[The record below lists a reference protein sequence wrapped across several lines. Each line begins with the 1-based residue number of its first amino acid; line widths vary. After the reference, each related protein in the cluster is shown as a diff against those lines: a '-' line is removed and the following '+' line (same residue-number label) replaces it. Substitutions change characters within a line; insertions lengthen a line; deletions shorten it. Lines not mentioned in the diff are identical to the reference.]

1 MSKSVALV
9 HDYLLVRRGA
19 ERSFEAIADCWPE
32 APIYT
37 LLYDPAVFGDRFAG
51 REIHTSRLQRL
62 PVSQGNF
69 RSLLPLFTRAV
80 RSLPLGGYDVVISSS
95 SAFAHGV
102 RTRPD
107 ATHVCYCYSPFR
119 YAWFEEEQA
128 LQEVAPPLRPLLRRT
143 LARVR
148 DVDRAVSQQVTRYV
162 AISAISQERIRR
174 YWGRS
179 SSIVHPPVEVE
190 RFDRPRSPAFDL
202 LMVTELVRHK
212 RVDVA
217 LEAARR
223 AGATV
228 RVVGEG
234 SDKERLESEF
244 GGRDG
249 TAEFLG
255 RVGDVELSEL
265 FSGARAFVMAN
276 VEEFG
281 IAAVEAQAAGVPVVA
296 PAAGGALETVI
307 EGETGVL
314 VRPGDTQDLADAISR
329 TDFDSFDSARIVRQ
343 AARFSKSAFQKR
355 FRDEVAR
362 ASEFTAGA
370 APSKA

>member
-1 MSKSVALV
+1 MPKSVALV

-62 PVSQGNF
+62 PVSQSNF

-95 SAFAHGV
+95 SAFAHAV

-162 AISAISQERIRR
+162 AISTISQERIRR

-244 GGRDG
+244 GGWDG

-255 RVGDVELSEL
+255 RVGDVELAEL

-362 ASEFTAGA
+362 ANEFTAGA

>member
-62 PVSQGNF
+62 PVSQSNF

-80 RSLPLGGYDVVISSS
+80 RSLPLDGYDVVISSS
-95 SAFAHGV
+95 SAFAHAV

-343 AARFSKSAFQKR
+343 AARFSKSAFQER

-362 ASEFTAGA
+362 ANEFTAGA
-370 APSKA
+370 APSKT